1 MLLFVEMLHKFT
13 EEETLEG
20 KIYRCEKCNG
30 RFSSTAEN
38 LWKWIFYLIWY
49 FLIYTIYTNY
59 TCVLFYTLKTHF
71 TFYTVFSSQKV
82 KIIKP
87 DLFRGSQKTTAE
99 ETAKCVKT
107 SPQKIQFGVTQYF
120 LVWQCQIGK
129 IYKTIMSVYRDLH
142 IKSLVHNAL
151 ICKSNVIQVQV
162 YFDTYVQH

>member
-1 MLLFVEMLHKFT
+1 MLLFVEMLYKFT

-107 SPQKIQFGVTQYF
+107 SPQKIQVGVTQYF
-120 LVWQCQIGK
+120 LVSAK
-129 IYKTIMSVYRDLH
+129 
-142 IKSLVHNAL
+142 LVRTLKPLCLCTGDRESHANL
-151 ICKSNVIQVQV
+151 M
-162 YFDTYVQH
+162 